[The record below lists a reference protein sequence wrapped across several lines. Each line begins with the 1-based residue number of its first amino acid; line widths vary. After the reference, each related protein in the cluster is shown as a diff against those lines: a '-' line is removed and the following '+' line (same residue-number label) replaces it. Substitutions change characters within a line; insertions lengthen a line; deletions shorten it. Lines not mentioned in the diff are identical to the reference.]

1 MICTKCGAAMD
12 QTDKSTFTGREI
24 REYACR
30 SCGHTDWEDCGTAL
44 WQILHDDREE
54 FEAAQAAREAANA
67 APAQSDPPKAGQ
79 SRPRSLWQRLI
90 GVFGK

>member
-54 FEAAQAAREAANA
+54 FEAAQVSKARPGAPNA
-67 APAQSDPPKAGQ
+67 QAELLECGQPA
-79 SRPRSLWQRLI
+79 RRSFWQRLMGI
-90 GVFGK
+90 FSK